1 MKPPPFLRRVW
12 FDGLLF
18 LCNRVIANTPCHAL
32 RLAFY
37 RDVMRF
43 EIGEHSYIFT
53 GARFD
58 GRDNFRLGNNST
70 INERCR
76 LDNRGGLTIGQNV
89 SISAETCILTADHN
103 PHDSTFAGRNRAVV
117 IEDYVFIGTR
127 ALILPGVTLGR
138 GSVVGAGSVVTRDVG
153 QLSVVAGSP
162 ARQIGE
168 RNPDLNYE
176 INYHRLFA

>member
-1 MKPPPFLRRVW
+1 M
-12 FDGLLF
+12 
-18 LCNRVIANTPCHAL
+18 
-32 RLAFY
+32 
-37 RDVMRF
+37 
-43 EIGEHSYIFT
+43 
-53 GARFD
+53 
-58 GRDNFRLGNNST
+58 
-70 INERCR
+70 
-76 LDNRGGLTIGQNV
+76 
-89 SISAETCILTADHN
+89 
-103 PHDSTFAGRNRAVV
+103 

-153 QLSVVAGSP
+153 QLSIVAGSP